1 MRKSEC
7 GFIEVLYVIII
18 MVVILILTWI
28 GSTLYTMIKEEEAY
42 GSKQGQIID
51 KDYHAAYTSVI
62 YYSNKIMIPQH
73 HPASYRVR
81 IQKDIDGELKSIW
94 IDVDEKTYHEIN
106 IGDYYNKEE

>member
-1 MRKSEC
+1 MRKSER
-7 GFIEVLYVIII
+7 GFVEVLSIIVI
-18 MVVILILTWI
+18 MVAILILTLT
-28 GSTLYTMIKEEEAY
+28 GSILYTMIKEEEAY

-51 KDYHAAYTSVI
+51 KDYHAAYTSMI
-62 YYSNKIMIPQH
+62 YSGRVMIPQH
-73 HPASYRVR
+73 HPASYRIR

>member
-1 MRKSEC
+1 MRKSER
-7 GFIEVLYVIII
+7 GFVEILSIIVI
-18 MVVILILTWI
+18 MVAILILMLT
-28 GSTLYTMIKEEEAY
+28 GSILYTMIKEEEVY

-51 KDYHAAYTSVI
+51 KSYHAAYTSMIYSGRVI
-62 YYSNKIMIPQH
+62 IPQY
-73 HPASYRVR
+73 HPASYRIR

>member
-1 MRKSEC
+1 MRKSEH
-7 GFIEVLYVIII
+7 GFVEVLSVIII

-28 GSTLYTMIKEEEAY
+28 GSALYTMMKEEEAY

-51 KDYHAAYTSVI
+51 KDYHAAYTSIV
-62 YYSNKIMIPQH
+62 YSGKVAIPYH
-73 HPASYRVR
+73 HPASYSVR

-94 IDVDEKTYHEIN
+94 VNVDEKTYHEVN

>member
-1 MRKSEC
+1 MRKSER
-7 GFIEVLYVIII
+7 GFVEILSIIVI
-18 MVVILILTWI
+18 VVAILILTLT
-28 GSTLYTMIKEEEAY
+28 GSILYTMIKEEEVY

-51 KDYHAAYTSVI
+51 KNYHAAYTSMIYSGRVI
-62 YYSNKIMIPQH
+62 IPQY
-73 HPASYRVR
+73 HPASYRIR

>member
-1 MRKSEC
+1 MKKSER
-7 GFIEVLYVIII
+7 GFVEVLSIIII
-18 MVVILILTWI
+18 MVVILILTWTGI
-28 GSTLYTMIKEEEAY
+28 TLYTMMKEEEAY

-51 KDYHAAYTSVI
+51 KDYHAAYTSMIYSGRVI
-62 YYSNKIMIPQH
+62 IPQH
-73 HPASYRVR
+73 HPASYRIR

>member
-1 MRKSEC
+1 
-7 GFIEVLYVIII
+7 

-28 GSTLYTMIKEEEAY
+28 GSALYTMMKEEEAY

-51 KDYHAAYTSVI
+51 KSYHAAYTFMI
-62 YYSNKIMIPQH
+62 YPGNVMIPQH
-73 HPASYRVR
+73 HPASYRIR

>member
-1 MRKSEC
+1 MRKSER
-7 GFIEVLYVIII
+7 GFVEVLSIIII
-18 MVVILILTWI
+18 MVVILILTLT
-28 GSTLYTMIKEEEAY
+28 GSALYTMIKEEEAY

-51 KDYHAAYTSVI
+51 KSYHAAYTSMI
-62 YYSNKIMIPQH
+62 YSGRVVIPQH
-73 HPASYRVR
+73 HPASYKIR

>member
-1 MRKSEC
+1 MRKSER
-7 GFIEVLYVIII
+7 GFVEVLSIII
-18 MVVILILTWI
+18 IVVVILILMWI
-28 GSTLYTMIKEEEAY
+28 GSALYTMMKEEEVY

-62 YYSNKIMIPQH
+62 YSGRVMIPQH
-73 HPASYRVR
+73 HPANYRVR

-106 IGDYYNKEE
+106 IRDYYNKEE

>member
-1 MRKSEC
+1 MRKSER
-7 GFIEVLYVIII
+7 GFIEVLSIIII
-18 MVVILILTWI
+18 MVVILILTLT
-28 GSTLYTMIKEEEAY
+28 GSTLYTMIKKEEAY

-51 KDYHAAYTSVI
+51 KSYHAAYTSMIYSGRVI
-62 YYSNKIMIPQH
+62 IPQH
-73 HPASYRVR
+73 HPASYRIR

>member
-1 MRKSEC
+1 MRKSER
-7 GFIEVLYVIII
+7 GFVEVLSIIII
-18 MVVILILTWI
+18 MVVILILMLT

-51 KDYHAAYTSVI
+51 KSYHAAYTSMI
-62 YYSNKIMIPQH
+62 YSGRVMIPQH
-73 HPASYRVR
+73 HPASYRIR

-106 IGDYYNKEE
+106 SGYYYNKEE

>member
-18 MVVILILTWI
+18 IVVILILTWT
-28 GSTLYTMIKEEEAY
+28 GSTLYTMMKEEEAY

-51 KDYHAAYTSVI
+51 KDYHSAYTSMI
-62 YYSNKIMIPQH
+62 YSGRIMIPQH
-73 HPASYRVR
+73 HPASYRIR

>member
-1 MRKSEC
+1 MRKSER
-7 GFIEVLYVIII
+7 GFVEVLSIIII
-18 MVVILILTWI
+18 MVVILILTLT
-28 GSTLYTMIKEEEAY
+28 GSTLYTMIKEEESY

-51 KDYHAAYTSVI
+51 KSYHAAYTSTI
-62 YYSNKIMIPQH
+62 YSGRVMIPQH
-73 HPASYRVR
+73 HPASYRIR

>member
-1 MRKSEC
+1 MRKSEH
-7 GFIEVLYVIII
+7 GFVEVLSIIII
-18 MVVILILTWI
+18 MVVILILTLT

-51 KDYHAAYTSVI
+51 KSYHAAYTSMI
-62 YYSNKIMIPQH
+62 YSGRVMIPQH
-73 HPASYRVR
+73 HPASYRIR

>member
-1 MRKSEC
+1 MRKSER
-7 GFIEVLYVIII
+7 GFIEVLSVIII
-18 MVVILILTWI
+18 VVVILILTWI
-28 GSTLYTMIKEEEAY
+28 SSALYTMMKEEEVY

-62 YYSNKIMIPQH
+62 YSGSVMIPQH
-73 HPASYRVR
+73 HPANYRVR

>member
-1 MRKSEC
+1 MRKSER
-7 GFIEVLYVIII
+7 GFIEVLSVIII
-18 MVVILILTWI
+18 VVVILILIWI
-28 GSTLYTMIKEEEAY
+28 GSALYTMMKEEEAY

-51 KDYHAAYTSVI
+51 KDYHSAYTSMIYSGRVI
-62 YYSNKIMIPQH
+62 IPQY
-73 HPASYRVR
+73 HPASYRIR

>member
-1 MRKSEC
+1 MRKSER
-7 GFIEVLYVIII
+7 GFVEVLSIIII
-18 MVVILILTWI
+18 MVVILILMLT
-28 GSTLYTMIKEEEAY
+28 GNTLYTMIKEEEAY

-51 KDYHAAYTSVI
+51 KSYHAAYTSMI
-62 YYSNKIMIPQH
+62 YSGRVMIPQH
-73 HPASYRVR
+73 HPASYRIR

>member
-1 MRKSEC
+1 MRKSEH
-7 GFIEVLYVIII
+7 GFVEILSIIVII
-18 MVVILILTWI
+18 VAILILTLT
-28 GSTLYTMIKEEEAY
+28 GSILYTMIKEEEVY

-51 KDYHAAYTSVI
+51 KSYHAAYTSMIYSGRVI
-62 YYSNKIMIPQH
+62 IPQH
-73 HPASYRVR
+73 HPASYRIR

>member
-7 GFIEVLYVIII
+7 GFIEVLSIIII
-18 MVVILILTWI
+18 MVVILILTLT

-51 KDYHAAYTSVI
+51 KSYHAAYTSMIYSGRVI
-62 YYSNKIMIPQH
+62 IPQH
-73 HPASYRVR
+73 HPASYRIR

>member
-7 GFIEVLYVIII
+7 GFIEVLSIIII
-18 MVVILILTWI
+18 MVVILILTLT

-51 KDYHAAYTSVI
+51 KDYHSAYTSMIYSGRVI
-62 YYSNKIMIPQH
+62 IPQH
-73 HPASYRVR
+73 HPASYRIR

>member
-7 GFIEVLYVIII
+7 GFIEVLFVIII
-18 MVVILILTWI
+18 IVVILILTW
-28 GSTLYTMIKEEEAY
+28 TCNALYTIMKEEEAY

-51 KDYHAAYTSVI
+51 KDYHAAYTSFM
-62 YYSNKIMIPQH
+62 YSGRIMIPQH
-73 HPASYRVR
+73 HPASYRVC

>member
-1 MRKSEC
+1 MRKSER
-7 GFIEVLYVIII
+7 GFVEVLSIIII
-18 MVVILILTWI
+18 MVVILILMLT

-51 KDYHAAYTSVI
+51 KSYHAAYTSMI
-62 YYSNKIMIPQH
+62 YSGRVMIPQH
-73 HPASYRVR
+73 HPASYRIR

>member
-1 MRKSEC
+1 MRKSER
-7 GFIEVLYVIII
+7 GFIEVLSVIII
-18 MVVILILTWI
+18 VVVILILTWI
-28 GSTLYTMIKEEEAY
+28 GSALYTMMKEEEAY

-51 KDYHAAYTSVI
+51 KSYHAAYTSKIYSGRVI
-62 YYSNKIMIPQH
+62 IPQH
-73 HPASYRVR
+73 HPASYRIR

>member
-1 MRKSEC
+1 MRKSEH
-7 GFIEVLYVIII
+7 GFVEVLSVIII

-28 GSTLYTMIKEEEAY
+28 GSALYTMMKEEEAY

-51 KDYHAAYTSVI
+51 KDYHAAYTSIV
-62 YYSNKIMIPQH
+62 YSGKVAIPHH

-94 IDVDEKTYHEIN
+94 VDVDEKIYHEVN

>member
-1 MRKSEC
+1 MRKSER
-7 GFIEVLYVIII
+7 GFVEVLCVIVII
-18 MVVILILTWI
+18 VVILILTWT
-28 GSTLYTMIKEEEAY
+28 GSELYTIIKEEEAY

-51 KDYHAAYTSVI
+51 KSYHAAYTSMI
-62 YYSNKIMIPQH
+62 YSGRVMIPQH
-73 HPASYRVR
+73 HPASYRIR